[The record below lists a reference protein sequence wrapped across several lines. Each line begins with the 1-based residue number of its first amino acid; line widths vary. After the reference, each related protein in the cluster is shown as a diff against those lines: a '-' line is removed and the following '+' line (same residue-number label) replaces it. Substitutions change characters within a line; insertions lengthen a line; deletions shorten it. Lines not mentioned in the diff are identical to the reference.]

1 MILTLNSNGGTITVD
16 STIGNSVAVK
26 AIDINST
33 GGAGDITLNGIGNGT
48 TTAGNAGQ
56 VDIGNAAT
64 DQLKLAGTFFTN
76 GQTTYTASGTANA
89 GDENIEITA
98 TTTFKTSNDALIFA
112 TAAIDIADGANL
124 TIDTGT
130 GAITLTDIHGDG
142 TTDTTDIDIDGGAI
156 SVKSIGQTGAK
167 DEINGIDINGSG
179 GITLNGSIFTAGT
192 DTNVGFTGAVSLAT
206 GDIPI
211 DTSTSNG
218 TVDFSSTLDG
228 TQNLDILSGSG
239 QVTITGNI
247 GTSNALTSLDINQTA
262 GTGNIRILGNIG
274 TDNASGAGIVR
285 LGNDSNTGTITFG
298 TSGTAGDYFTTGAQ
312 TYIADGYS
320 LVGTDPDFNASSEN
334 IDFQDGD
341 NGMTLAAG
349 SDLTVDTGSGE
360 DGNINIEAAIAS
372 TSGET
377 TDVTLEAGSGTVVV
391 YGMATGIG
399 DVTIDGSG
407 GITLNGNITTN
418 GSNID
423 INDAT
428 SLATAHIALTTAG
441 GSVDFAATTGTINS
455 AAAKN
460 LTINSGTGNVFLR
473 SIVGGANA
481 IGNLTINA
489 TSASHTGDGDITV
502 FEIGGG
508 SAGAATVNIGNV
520 NTDDLNLTG
529 DVYNAGAQTYTAE
542 ADAAGNIDLTEGG
555 GDIVFTTNGNN
566 IAFNTG
572 TIALSDGSDLS
583 VSAGAGDITV
593 YGIVGGSAG
602 AGEDVTLD
610 STTGTVTLGAGGI
623 TGTGIEDVSIDADG
637 GGAGV
642 IVLQGDI
649 TTTGTGTGGSAEVGD
664 VDFDG
669 PVKIDGA
676 ITITT
681 DVGGS
686 GSTEND
692 GKIDFGSNTINSA
705 NTGNDTESLTLLSG
719 SGSNYSWNNWCYN
732 TSRWFI
738 D

>member
-1 MILTLNSNGGTITVD
+1 
-16 STIGNSVAVK
+16 
-26 AIDINST
+26 
-33 GGAGDITLNGIGNGT
+33 
-48 TTAGNAGQ
+48 
-56 VDIGNAAT
+56 
-64 DQLKLAGTFFTN
+64 
-76 GQTTYTASGTANA
+76 
-89 GDENIEITA
+89 
-98 TTTFKTSNDALIFA
+98 
-112 TAAIDIADGANL
+112 
-124 TIDTGT
+124 
-130 GAITLTDIHGDG
+130 
-142 TTDTTDIDIDGGAI
+142 
-156 SVKSIGQTGAK
+156 
-167 DEINGIDINGSG
+167 
-179 GITLNGSIFTAGT
+179 
-192 DTNVGFTGAVSLAT
+192 
-206 GDIPI
+206 
-211 DTSTSNG
+211 
-218 TVDFSSTLDG
+218 
-228 TQNLDILSGSG
+228 
-239 QVTITGNI
+239 
-247 GTSNALTSLDINQTA
+247 
-262 GTGNIRILGNIG
+262 
-274 TDNASGAGIVR
+274 VR

-298 TSGTAGDYFTTGAQ
+298 TSSVAGDYFTTGAQ

-320 LVGTDPDFNASSEN
+320 LVGTDPDFNASSEA

-341 NGMTLAAG
+341 NGMSLAAG
-349 SDLTVDTGSGE
+349 ADLTVDTGSGE

-372 TSGET
+372 TGGET

-407 GITLNGNITTN
+407 GITLNGSITTN
-418 GSNID
+418 ASNID

-455 AAAKN
+455 TAAKN

-489 TSASHTGDGDITV
+489 TSASHTGNGDITV

-508 SAGAATVNIGNV
+508 SAGAATVNIGNA

-529 DVYNAGAQTYTAE
+529 DVFNAGAQTYTAE
-542 ADAAGNIDLTEGG
+542 AGAAGNIDLTEGS

-583 VSAGAGDITV
+583 VSAAAGDITV

-642 IVLQGDI
+642 IVLQGNI
-649 TTTGTGTGGSAEVGD
+649 TTTGTGTGGSAQVGD

-676 ITITT
+676 ISITT

-686 GSTEND
+686 GATEND
-692 GKIDFGSNTINSA
+692 GKIDFGSTINSA
-705 NTGNDTESLTLLSG
+705 NTGDDTESLTLLSG
-719 SGSNYSWNNWCYN
+719 QGAITLGTIGVTTPLDGLSINASASAASALTIKQIGTFNSAAGVLGTTTIGNASTASVDLNAASFMFGSTGAGAGSTTINAAGDITTDADISIQTDHNITFYPNQGGGGG
-732 TSRWFI
+732 
-738 D
+738 